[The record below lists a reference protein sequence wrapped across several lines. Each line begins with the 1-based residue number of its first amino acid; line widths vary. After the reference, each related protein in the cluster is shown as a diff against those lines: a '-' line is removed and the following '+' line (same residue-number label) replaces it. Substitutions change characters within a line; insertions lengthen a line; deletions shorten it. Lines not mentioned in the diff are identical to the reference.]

1 MQRKAFLPYRV
12 TRGSNESLH
21 LLYSISTLREEQA
34 VLQEEVLQLRATV
47 QIYMKILETL
57 AAQGDGIPKGLL
69 LLSPRDAR
77 N

>member
-1 MQRKAFLPYRV
+1 MQRMAFLPYRV

-21 LLYSISTLREEQA
+21 LLSSISTLREEQA

-57 AAQGDGIPKGLL
+57 AAHGDGISNGVLPLY
-69 LLSPRDAR
+69 PCNAR